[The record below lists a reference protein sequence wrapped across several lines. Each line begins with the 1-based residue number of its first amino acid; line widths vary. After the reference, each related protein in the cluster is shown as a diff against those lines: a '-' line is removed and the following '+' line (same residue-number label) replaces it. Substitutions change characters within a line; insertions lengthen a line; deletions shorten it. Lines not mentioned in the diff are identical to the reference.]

1 MTLLLILK
9 TNVCHCLIRN
19 CHITR
24 VGTFFRIYAIFLMY
38 TKDCSYVKEVQCLSI
53 FKFKRV
59 LNRVWISVLGVKM
72 VFVMPAKKKNFYI
85 SLGYNCFSRWVL
97 TKFGLKPRKKQ
108 GELSFPFDLV
118 TTPINSLVQILEND
132 FEDFCDDLYLEDT
145 AEFGKMWKNR
155 KYNICFPHDG
165 GLSREELIQRY
176 FARIDNFHKIVLNS
190 ENLCFVMT
198 IFDRNYTN
206 SALNSIYNSL
216 QKLRQGREFDFCV
229 VCLADK
235 EAPPPPLL

>member
-1 MTLLLILK
+1 M
-9 TNVCHCLIRN
+9 
-19 CHITR
+19 
-24 VGTFFRIYAIFLMY
+24 
-38 TKDCSYVKEVQCLSI
+38 
-53 FKFKRV
+53 
-59 LNRVWISVLGVKM
+59 
-72 VFVMPAKKKNFYI
+72 
-85 SLGYNCFSRWVL
+85 
-97 TKFGLKPRKKQ
+97 
-108 GELSFPFDLV
+108 

-145 AEFGKMWKNR
+145 AESGKMWKNR

-235 EAPPPPLL
+235 EAPPPLRIVIAACLGQFVIRNLRLTILENSQKNGHKWIT